1 MHTKLLRP
9 ISMLRL
15 NFIPWMENEATLL
28 VEVFTE
34 NSASREENNL
44 ENFRATTMRSS
55 PIKRLTKY

>member
-1 MHTKLLRP
+1 
-9 ISMLRL
+9 MLRL